1 MCAEESRRTLTNL
14 SSVKVSVIICCHSIE
29 RIEDICKAVQSAMD
43 QTYPLCEVIVAV
55 DHNQELLE
63 KLEAKLPHSVKVVLN
78 TGKKGISG
86 TRNAGVESATGD
98 IITFIDDDQI
108 AKEDWLEQ
116 LLKHYREESVLA
128 VGGRIIPLWESS
140 RPWWFPQELD
150 WIVGGTYKGMP
161 ETGGQIRHLWT
172 GNMSFRREILQQVG
186 LFRTDLGRAGSAG
199 QGEDTEFCLRIRA
212 RIPEAVILY
221 EPNAVMYHNVPWQRG
236 RLKYVVRRS
245 FDVGFSLA
253 QIRKSQS
260 FQLQVPLSTERT
272 YLHYLLTAALLERI
286 KRSYK
291 PQSFAQIGAIMISIA
306 ATGMGYLVGSVR
318 S

>member
-1 MCAEESRRTLTNL
+1 MCAEESPGTLTNL
-14 SSVKVSVIICCHSIE
+14 LSVKVSVIICCHSTE
-29 RIEDICKAVQSAMD
+29 RIEDIRQAVQSAVD
-43 QTYPLCEVIVAV
+43 QTLSSCEVIVAV

-63 KLEAKLPHSVKVVLN
+63 KLGAELPHSVKMVLN
-78 TGKKGISG
+78 TGEKGISG

-98 IITFIDDDQI
+98 LITFIDDDQI

-116 LLKHYREESVLA
+116 LLKHYSEESALA

-161 ETGGQIRHLWT
+161 ETRGQVRHVWT
-172 GNMSFRREILQQVG
+172 GNMYFRKEILQQVG
-186 LFRTDLGRAGSAG
+186 LFRTGLGRAGSAG

-212 RIPEAVILY
+212 KIPHAVILY
-221 EPNAVMYHNVPWQRG
+221 EPDAIMYHKVPWQRG
-236 RLKYVVRRS
+236 RLKYVVSRS

-253 QIRKSQS
+253 QITKSHR
-260 FQLQVPLSTERT
+260 FELQVPSSTERT
-272 YLHYLLTAALLERI
+272 YLRYLLTTALLERI
-286 KRSYK
+286 RRLYK
-291 PQSFAQIGAIMISIA
+291 PQPLAQIGAIMISIA